1 MNQKNREKIFAS
13 IWKAIKTGRKFF
25 IAGHQNPDGDSL
37 GSTLA
42 VRSLLERLGKK
53 TYAYAAPQVGSDLQ
67 FLPGL
72 KHIHI
77 NKLPSKP
84 DFDTVIL
91 LECSDRTRGGDLE
104 NILQSAKTIINIDH
118 HLISDEYGHINYID
132 SGASSTSEIIFQLF
146 EESEEGYLP
155 TPDEATCL
163 YTGLETD
170 TGRFLH
176 SNTSAEA
183 LRVASALVALGADIT
198 QINQVIYFTKPYI
211 DLKLLGR
218 ALEKM
223 ELRFDNKYSQIVLTR
238 RDFEALGATPA
249 QTQGIVSQP
258 TMIPGVE
265 VSALIKE
272 EEDKISVNL
281 RARNAVDVSQIAQ
294 QFGGGGHARASGFK
308 VTGKEL
314 EDVTSEL
321 AEVVKNVVKKIK

>member
-1 MNQKNREKIFAS
+1 MKQKTRETIFAS
-13 IWKAIKTGRKFF
+13 IWQALKNGKSFF

-37 GSTLA
+37 GCTLTM
-42 VRSLLERLGKK
+42 VTFLSLLGKK
-53 TYAYAAPQVGSDLQ
+53 SYAYATPAIGNDLQ

-72 KHIHI
+72 QNIHV
-77 NKLPSKP
+77 NKLPANPK
-84 DFDTVIL
+84 FDTVIL

-104 NILQSAKTIINIDH
+104 NVLKNAKTIINIDH

-132 SGASSTSEIIFQLF
+132 SSASSTAEIIFQLF
-146 EESEEGYLP
+146 ENSEDGLLP

-183 LRVASALVALGADIT
+183 LRVASALVALGADIA

-223 ELRFDNKYSQIVLTR
+223 ELRFDNKYSQIVLTK

-272 EEDKISVNL
+272 EDDKVSVNL

-294 QFGGGGHARASGFK
+294 KFGGGGHARASGFK
-308 VTGKEL
+308 VTGKAL
-314 EDVTSEL
+314 EDVTGEL
-321 AEVVKNVVKKIK
+321 AEVVKNVVKKIR